1 MPIVAKHH
9 TRTVG
14 PRQPEKRHS
23 HNENVDEPAKLIDDE
38 AVEIEREVPSEG
50 NEPVE
55 QIKDNDASKP
65 PAFEE

>member
-1 MPIVAKHH
+1 MPIVAVDD
-9 TRTVG
+9 TRSVG
-14 PRQPEKRHS
+14 PRKPEKRHS

-55 QIKDNDASKP
+55 RNKDDDAKP

>member
-1 MPIVAKHH
+1 MPNVAKHH
-9 TRTVG
+9 TRTVD
-14 PRQPEKRHS
+14 PRQPQKRHS

-55 QIKDNDASKP
+55 RNKDDDDAKP

>member
-1 MPIVAKHH
+1 MPIAAEHH

-14 PRQPEKRHS
+14 PKQPEKRHS

-38 AVEIEREVPSEG
+38 AVEVEREVPSEG

-55 QIKDNDASKP
+55 RVEEDDTSKP

>member
-1 MPIVAKHH
+1 MPNVARHH

-38 AVEIEREVPSEG
+38 AVDIEREVPSEG
-50 NEPVE
+50 NESVE
-55 QIKDNDASKP
+55 RNKDDDVKP